1 MHFSTLA
8 PTAVLFALFS
18 LSAQAADLGALTGG
32 LTSKLSGVAGDCDK
46 QVQELQG
53 KIDAAKANGEDL
65 KVKALKAAQDQ
76 AEKGCKKVGE
86 KAAESTQGAEAAEG
100 KQAKLEEK
108 GMKALGGLLN

>member
-1 MHFSTLA
+1 MRFSTLA

-86 KAAESTQGAEAAEG
+86 KAAESTQGAEG